1 MPQRF
6 LAALLFL
13 LCCLVPARAQNPTP
27 TPTATP
33 SGPIQMELASPLAFT
48 EKPLSIC
55 ARFGRWFPVAVKL
68 KNTGDPVQGE
78 LRLRL
83 ATETGFENTPNEY
96 TTQVDLPPTS
106 NKVVWLYGRLE
117 RQEAS
122 SIEVTFSG
130 RGFSALRD
138 QARLEALDPAQRLV
152 VSITDG
158 DERISYLAGM
168 RGHGLANYEGQDGIN
183 QNSGQAP
190 VRPVTTSKANV
201 PDRWIGFDAVDL
213 LMLGDFAHTELLP
226 EQLASIRNFANGG
239 GNLLVTGGARAQRLS
254 ASPLEDLWPVKLE
267 SSASANSN
275 EVADLVGRYYPNPR
289 DGSDRLGGAPV
300 LLSRGGLKEGAVLKE
315 GTVANPLFAVAET
328 GAGRCMFLSYDPTQ
342 PPFIGWRG
350 LPSMWKDV
358 FANSVKVRR
367 LDTID
372 PDAAFSLAN
381 ANNGFGGGGYYNPGN
396 PDGQTTA
403 TGNLFQS
410 LQKAPQLRMPPV
422 SQIAWF
428 LALYVFFLVPVNY
441 AVLRFFDR
449 RELAWI
455 TIPAIVVAF
464 SFLAYQTA
472 LSLRGRAIL
481 TRQVDIVQSAVG
493 SDEARVDSLLWLFS
507 PRKTTYDVMSQAKN
521 GAVADYLASGRDP
534 SSITVAQ
541 PKDTSF
547 VAERSLVLMWADRPF
562 AGQAVVDLDKGIHY
576 IPGPTPRLQN
586 GTPVE
591 LKGAVLVED
600 GAIRPFGDVK
610 PGATASAGAGDGM
623 AGTSPDI
630 IGRIGTASRLEN
642 VFDKVT
648 RTNNI
653 PANTLAA
660 ALGSN
665 MGKLNGQAIIVAWSD
680 KPAAQLTFENHPGGR
695 DVTLYVFRIPPTAKN
710 RIAAREGM
718 VNLAS
723 YEPSN
728 PRSNYY
734 YAGNGGGNA
743 YYDVTLPAGKNWKL
757 DIHGRGLGTFRG
769 YMNSPNDPMVKSTG
783 QEKVEVA
790 ALHPKTGRWVPVRG
804 ALKSDK
810 SPQGVWDFEG
820 QLSGEFARQP
830 DGLVK
835 LHINM
840 GKSAARI
847 STVRVTQG

>member
-13 LCCLVPARAQNPTP
+13 FCCLVPARAQNPTA

-55 ARFGRWFPVAVKL
+55 ARFGKWFPVAVKL

-83 ATETGFENTPNEY
+83 TTETGFENTPNEY
-96 TTQVDLPPTS
+96 VTQVDLPPTS

-130 RGFSALRD
+130 RGFTSLRD
-138 QARLEALDPAQRLV
+138 QARLETIDPAQRLV
-152 VSITDG
+152 VGITDG

-168 RGHGLANYEGQDGIN
+168 RGHGLANIEGQNGIN
-183 QNSGQAP
+183 PNSGQAP
-190 VRPVTTSKANV
+190 IRPLTTSKANV

-213 LMLGDFAHTELLP
+213 LMLGDFAHTELAP
-226 EQLASIRNFANGG
+226 DQIVAIRNFATGG
-239 GNLLVTGGARAQRLS
+239 GNLLVPCGARWQRLS
-254 ASPLEDLWPVKLE
+254 QSPLADLWPVDLN
-267 SSASANSN
+267 SSTTAAGN
-275 EVADLVGRYYPNPR
+275 EVADLVNRYYPNPR

-300 LLSRGGLKEGAVLKE
+300 VLSRGVLKEGAVLKE
-315 GTVANPLFAVAET
+315 GSANNPLFAMAET
-328 GAGRCMFLSYDPTQ
+328 GAGRCLFLSYDPTQ

-350 LPSMWKDV
+350 LPAMWKDV
-358 FANSVKVRR
+358 FASSVKVRR

-381 ANNGFGGGGYYNPGN
+381 PNNGFGGGGFYNPAN
-396 PDGQTTA
+396 PDGQTTD

-481 TRQVDIVQSAVG
+481 TRQVDIVQSSVG
-493 SDEARVDSLLWLFS
+493 SQEGRVDSLLWLFS
-507 PRKTTYDVMSQAKN
+507 PRKTTYDVASGAKN
-521 GAVADYLASGRDP
+521 GAVADYLAAGRDAT
-534 SSITVAQ
+534 SLTISQ
-541 PKDTSF
+541 PKDGSF
-547 VAERSLVLMWADRPF
+547 VAERAQVLMWADRPF
-562 AGQAVVDLDKGIHY
+562 SGQAVVDLGKGLQY
-576 IPGPTPRLQN
+576 FPGRTPRLQN
-586 GTPVE
+586 NTPVD

-600 GAIRPFGDVK
+600 GAVRPFGTLK
-610 PGATASAGAGDGM
+610 PGATATAEAGDGLT
-623 AGTSPDI
+623 GTAPDI
-630 IGRIGTASRLEN
+630 IGRIGTASHLED

-660 ALGSN
+660 ALGAS

-680 KPAAQLTFENHPGGR
+680 EPAAPLSFENHPGGR
-695 DVTLYVFRIPPTAKN
+695 NVTLYVFRIPATVKN
-710 RIAAREGM
+710 RIAAREGL

-723 YEPSN
+723 YEPAN
-728 PRSNYY
+728 LANYY
-734 YAGNGGGNA
+734 YGARGGGDA
-743 YYDVTLPAGKNWKL
+743 YYDVTLPPSDNWKVEVR
-757 DIHGRGLGTFRG
+757 GRGLGTLRG
-769 YMNSPNDPMVKSTG
+769 YTGAANDPMVRSTG
-783 QEKVEVA
+783 QEKVEVH
-790 ALHPKTGRWVPVRG
+790 ALNPKTGDWVPLSGR
-804 ALKSDK
+804 LNRDK
-810 SPQGVWDFEG
+810 SPQGEWDFEG
-820 QLSGEFARQP
+820 KLARDFARQP
-830 DGLVK
+830 DGLVR
-835 LHINM
+835 LHIGL
-840 GKSAARI
+840 GKSVARI
-847 STVRVTQG
+847 STLRVTQG